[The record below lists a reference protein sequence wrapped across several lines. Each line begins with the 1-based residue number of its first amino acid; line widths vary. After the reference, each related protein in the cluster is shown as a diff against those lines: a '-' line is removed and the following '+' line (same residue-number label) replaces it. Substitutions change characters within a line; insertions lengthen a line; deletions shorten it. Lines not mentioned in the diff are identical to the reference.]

1 MVGMSVGGLGGCGSG
16 WAANIRRSADRIGV
30 GKKRRWYSG
39 SGRPVG
45 PKLVAGRGLKRRRAD
60 ITAPFRWAIYLTL
73 GLAGWYA
80 LFKLLL
86 EP

>member
-1 MVGMSVGGLGGCGSG
+1 MVDMWGVGGNWSQRI
-16 WAANIRRSADRIGV
+16 ARRAKDVGPVKDR
-30 GKKRRWYSG
+30 RRWYGG

-45 PKLVAGRGLKRRRAD
+45 PKLVAGRGLARRRAD

-73 GLAGWYA
+73 GLAAWYA
-80 LFKLLL
+80 LFKLIL